1 MAVTTSS
8 KKPRQAQSKAKSL
21 SDLQQLLKRTQ
32 PLNEKE
38 TTMNTATEQAAYSTT
53 ETTTQES
60 TMNASATSNQEAK
73 VDPTKPSIRETM
85 EALAGMGE
93 QEAKMAAFFQSL
105 VDEITEQTKT
115 SVDQIG
121 EHLRSGLEPLTKQ
134 IADNIVETGE
144 IKQKLT
150 SVEAE
155 MEKLKKDL
163 AAAAKPAEKKEEST
177 IIKVTSVIK
186 DIGAYSG
193 AAVLVAVVSKTAYD
207 LFKGKSEE

>member
-193 AAVLVAVVSKTAYD
+193 AAVLVAAVSKTAYD

>member
-21 SDLQQLLKRTQ
+21 SDLEQLLKRTQ

-60 TMNASATSNQEAK
+60 TMNASATSN
-73 VDPTKPSIRETM
+73 
-85 EALAGMGE
+85 

-155 MEKLKKDL
+155 MEKIKKDL
-163 AAAAKPAEKKEEST
+163 AAAADET
-177 IIKVTSVIK
+177 
-186 DIGAYSG
+186 GG
-193 AAVLVAVVSKTAYD
+193 AAFAMYPTSMEELMTIADEGKLMPPKSTWFEPKLRSG
-207 LFKGKSEE
+207 LFIHKLSD

>member
-1 MAVTTSS
+1 
-8 KKPRQAQSKAKSL
+8 
-21 SDLQQLLKRTQ
+21 
-32 PLNEKE
+32 
-38 TTMNTATEQAAYSTT
+38 
-53 ETTTQES
+53 
-60 TMNASATSNQEAK
+60 MNASATANQEAK

-163 AAAAKPAEKKEEST
+163 AAAADET
-177 IIKVTSVIK
+177 
-186 DIGAYSG
+186 GG
-193 AAVLVAVVSKTAYD
+193 AAFAMYPTSMEELMTIADEGKLMPPKSTWFEPKLRSG
-207 LFKGKSEE
+207 LFIHKLSD

>member
-38 TTMNTATEQAAYSTT
+38 TTMN
-53 ETTTQES
+53 
-60 TMNASATSNQEAK
+60 ASATSNQEAK
-73 VDPTKPSIRETM
+73 VDPTKPSIRDTM

-163 AAAAKPAEKKEEST
+163 AAAAKPAEKKEQSKLLKT
-177 IIKVTSVIK
+177 AAIVK

-193 AAVLVAVVSKTAYD
+193 AAVLVAAVGKAAYD

>member
-38 TTMNTATEQAAYSTT
+38 TTVNTATEQAAYSTT
-53 ETTTQES
+53 ETTAKES
-60 TMNASATSNQEAK
+60 TMNASATANQEAQ

-121 EHLRSGLEPLTKQ
+121 EHLRTGLEPLTKQ
-134 IADNIVETGE
+134 IASAIVETGE

-163 AAAAKPAEKKEEST
+163 AAAAKPAEKKEET
-177 IIKVTSVIK
+177 TFTKVTSVIK

-193 AAVLVAVVSKTAYD
+193 AALLLGFGGKVVYD
-207 LFKGKSEE
+207 TIFTKSEE

>member
-38 TTMNTATEQAAYSTT
+38 STMNTATHQAAYSTT
-53 ETTTQES
+53 ETTAKES
-60 TMNASATSNQEAK
+60 TVNAFASANQEAK
-73 VDPTKPSIRETM
+73 VDPTTPSGH
-85 EALAGMGE
+85 EAPGSSAGQSD
-93 QEAKMAAFFQSL
+93 QEAKMAAFFKSL
-105 VDEITEQTKT
+105 VDEMAQQTKA
-115 SVDQIG
+115 SVDEIA
-121 EHLRSGLEPLTKQ
+121 ENMRAGLEPLTKQ
-134 IADNIVETGE
+134 IADNITETGE

-177 IIKVTSVIK
+177 FTKVTSVIK

-193 AAVLVAVVSKTAYD
+193 AALLLGIGGKVVYD
-207 LFKGKSEE
+207 TIFTKSEE

>member
-21 SDLQQLLKRTQ
+21 SDLEQLLKQTQ

-38 TTMNTATEQAAYSTT
+38 STMNTATEQAAYSTT
-53 ETTTQES
+53 ETTAKES

-177 IIKVTSVIK
+177 FTKVTSVIK

-193 AAVLVAVVSKTAYD
+193 AALLLGIGGKVVYD
-207 LFKGKSEE
+207 TIFTKSEE

>member
-1 MAVTTSS
+1 MAVTTSC
-8 KKPRQAQSKAKSL
+8 KKPRHAQSKAKSL
-21 SDLQQLLKRTQ
+21 SDLEQLLKRTQ

-163 AAAAKPAEKKEEST
+163 AAAAKPAKEQSKLLKT
-177 IIKVTSVIK
+177 AAVVK

-193 AAVLVAVVSKTAYD
+193 VAVLVAVVSKTAYD

>member
-21 SDLQQLLKRTQ
+21 SDLEQLLKRTQ

-38 TTMNTATEQAAYSTT
+38 TTMNTATQQAAYSTT

-177 IIKVTSVIK
+177 FTKVTSVIK

-193 AAVLVAVVSKTAYD
+193 AGLLLGIGGKVVYD
-207 LFKGKSEE
+207 TIFTKSEE

>member
-21 SDLQQLLKRTQ
+21 SDLEQLLKRTQ

-38 TTMNTATEQAAYSTT
+38 TTMNTATHQAAYSTT

-60 TMNASATSNQEAK
+60 TMNASATSN
-73 VDPTKPSIRETM
+73 
-85 EALAGMGE
+85 

-121 EHLRSGLEPLTKQ
+121 EHLRTGLEPLTKQ

-144 IKQKLT
+144 IKKKLT

-163 AAAAKPAEKKEEST
+163 AAAAKPAEKKEET
-177 IIKVTSVIK
+177 TLTKVTSVIK
-186 DIGAYSG
+186 DIGAYTG
-193 AAVLVAVVSKTAYD
+193 AALLLTIVGKEVYD
-207 LFKGKSEE
+207 TISTKSEE

>member
-21 SDLQQLLKRTQ
+21 FDLQQLLKRTQ

-93 QEAKMAAFFQSL
+93 QEAKMAALFQSL

-177 IIKVTSVIK
+177 ITKVTSAIK
-186 DIGAYSG
+186 EIGAYTG
-193 AAVLVAVVSKTAYD
+193 AALLLCAVYD
-207 LFKGKSEE
+207 NIFTKSED